1 MIRPGALKKFA
12 IISPAPRDWLL
23 KRGTLLIGT
32 SPLFNWPHRLSGKT
46 IKNGRRNMRDEAANK
61 IFKIDAATLAMCAC
75 TKNPNRRRDAS
86 EGNKNVYG
94 AWRVYMCIYI
104 HIYVYVYIYIY
115 MYFMIMPERTVL
127 LTRNRKPPVRLRRAS
142 RPVGRAPGQV
152 QGL

>member
-12 IISPAPRDWLL
+12 IVSPAPCDWLL
-23 KRGTLLIGT
+23 KRGTLLIGM

-46 IKNGRRNMRDEAANK
+46 KNGRRNMRDEAANK

-94 AWRVYMCIYI
+94 AWHVYMCIYI
-104 HIYVYVYIYIY
+104 YTY
-115 MYFMIMPERTVL
+115 MYISVL
-127 LTRNRKPPVRLRRAS
+127 RQRKPKRLREKIGESFVLSETEKAS
-142 RPVGRAPGQV
+142 DFVANFGFGY
-152 QGL
+152 